1 MCLKV
6 EKNEIWAERADQK
19 KKKYKTLWERLFD
32 VDVLG
37 VFEVFYV
44 KGRASSAQQ

>member
-1 MCLKV
+1 MKY
-6 EKNEIWAERADQK
+6 ERNALIK

>member
-19 KKKYKTLWERLFD
+19 KKKKYKTLGGRLFG

-37 VFEVFYV
+37 VFEVFLCE
-44 KGRASSAQQ
+44 GTCE